1 MNHAD
6 VEQVAVL
13 FSAGLDSAVLL
24 AHAARRFPSAQI
36 QPIYVS
42 AGLAWEQEE
51 MAMAQ
56 RFLAA
61 QAFSSRLAALVA
73 LTVDMRDIYPATHWA
88 IRGEP
93 PAYDTPDEDVYL
105 DGRNV
110 ILLSKASVFMARARI
125 PRILIGPLSG
135 NPFPDATPSFFES
148 MAAALSIGLAAPWA
162 VAWRSLRADAFMH
175 AAGGWTT
182 LWKVQQ
188 VPRTNRSVS
197 GGWRERSG
205 KIRRGLSS
213 AGFYDVHSGRSVID
227 PSPVLTRI
235 LRPPSPIRP
244 RTVRL
249 LISPASPVATFRSFR
264 IPPSPVCASSSA
276 PRPSGR

>member
-24 AHAARRFPSAQI
+24 AHAAERSPTSQI

-42 AGLAWEQEE
+42 AGLAWEHEE
-51 MAMAQ
+51 MAMAR

-61 QAFSSRLAALVA
+61 QAFSSRLAALVT
-73 LTVDMRDIYPATHWA
+73 LSVDMRDVYPATHWA

-135 NPFPDATPSFFES
+135 NPFPDATPAFFES
-148 MAAALSIGLAAPWA
+148 MAAALSIGLAAPIA
-162 VAWRSLRADAFMH
+162 IEAPFVSMSKADVIRLGQSLGVPFELTLSCMQP
-175 AAGGWTT
+175 AGGRHCGRCS
-182 LWKVQQ
+182 KF
-188 VPRTNRSVS
+188 
-197 GGWRERSG
+197 RERIEAFQEVG
-205 KIRRGLSS
+205 TT
-213 AGFYDVHSGRSVID
+213 D
-227 PSPVLTRI
+227 PRLT
-235 LRPPSPIRP
+235 
-244 RTVRL
+244 
-249 LISPASPVATFRSFR
+249 
-264 IPPSPVCASSSA
+264 
-276 PRPSGR
+276 